1 MIRRVDTYVLKQ
13 ILLPLLATLGVSALL
28 LLLERMFRLF
38 DLVANQGGPVAVVFR
53 MLGSLLPHYIGT
65 ALPLGFFLG
74 ALLAFRNLSQNSEL
88 EALTAS
94 GTSLLQLMR
103 PALALGVGLLVLN
116 LLLIGF
122 VQPQGR
128 YSFHSLMFNLSSG
141 AFGASIRSGEY
152 RELGDDFTLRIGES
166 RNKGGQLLSI
176 FAQKERS
183 TGHVTTITAREGS
196 FLATPDGSTILL
208 RLKDGIITDILPGQA
223 SPRVF
228 RFDQHDWPLKLPQVE
243 AFRARG
249 AGEELEMT
257 LPELWT
263 EARITEDK
271 RMGNRFIASLHE
283 RIVRSIT
290 MLVLPF
296 LAVGLGVSS
305 KRRKGSAGAT
315 VGIVMLLT
323 LHKAIE
329 FGVASVSLG
338 VSDPILVIWGPLVL
352 FSSLS
357 AFFFYVTSQRVGVA
371 PLAWIEEGMQFIS
384 DQFGKL
390 RKSRTRVVEPASGV
404 DLAGTK

>member
-1 MIRRVDTYVLKQ
+1 MLRRVDTYVLKQ
-13 ILLPLLATLGVSALL
+13 ILLPLSATLGVSALL

-38 DLVANQGGPVAVVFR
+38 DMVANQGGPVAVVFR

-74 ALLAFRNLSQNSEL
+74 VLLAFRKLAENSEL

-94 GTSLLQLMR
+94 GTSLFRLMR
-103 PALALGVGLLVLN
+103 SALVLSIGLLVLN

-166 RNKGGQLLSI
+166 HDQGGQLLRI

-183 TGHVTTITAREGS
+183 NGHVTTITAREGS

-208 RLKDGIITDILPGQA
+208 RLKDGIITDILPGRPA
-223 SPRVF
+223 PRVF

-243 AFRARG
+243 AFRDRG

-257 LPELWT
+257 LPELWS
-263 EARITEDK
+263 EARTTADQSTA
-271 RMGNRFIASLHE
+271 NRFLASFHE
-283 RIVRSIT
+283 RIVRSVA
-290 MLVLPF
+290 MLILPF

-315 VGIVMLLT
+315 VGIVMSLT

-329 FGVASVSLG
+329 FGAASAALG
-338 VSDPILVIWGPLVL
+338 VADPFVAIWSPLII
-352 FSSLS
+352 FSALS
-357 AFFFYVTSQRVGVA
+357 GFFFYVTSQKVGVA
-371 PLAWIEEGMQFIS
+371 PLGWLEEGMQIIAQ
-384 DQFGKL
+384 QFGKL
-390 RKSRTRVVEPASGV
+390 RRSRRRPVDPASGV
-404 DLAGTK
+404 EPAGAE